1 MSAVRRV
8 LFLLASARRNGNA
21 ERLARRAAAGL
32 SDADGQ
38 DWVRLNDLDLPR
50 FSDTRHGGG
59 PGYTAPTDV
68 EQGVLD
74 ATLAATDLVFVAPL
88 YWYGLPASAKLYLD
102 HWTDWLRVP
111 GLDFKARMAG
121 RTVWAI
127 SAYSDDDPATAEPLF
142 GTLRLTAA
150 YMGMGWGGSLL
161 GRGNRPGDVEADEA
175 ALAAADAL
183 FTNAAVAHTSQV
195 APG

>member
-1 MSAVRRV
+1 MSPARRV
-8 LFLLASARRNGNA
+8 LFLLASARRDGNT
-21 ERLARRAAAGL
+21 ERLARRAATGL
-32 SDADGQ
+32 SAAVAQ
-38 DWVRLNDLDLPR
+38 DWVRLSDLHLPA
-50 FSDTRHGGG
+50 FTDTRHDDG
-59 PGYTAPTDV
+59 PGYTAPV
-68 EQGVLD
+68 GVVCELLD

-142 GTLRLTAA
+142 GTLRLTSA
-150 YMGMGWGGSLL
+150 YMGMRWGGSLL
-161 GRGNRPGDVEADEA
+161 GRGNRPGDIEADEA
-175 ALAAADAL
+175 ALSEANML
-183 FTNAAVAHTSQV
+183 FATGAGTQD
-195 APG
+195 G